1 MTATSNSNELE
12 ESKDAKKDISFN
24 TLLDDSTLS
33 FNPDQAAQAEQSIE
47 QSKQS
52 MIGAGSK
59 QITPQKPSK
68 KEMAQISD
76 LNERLNDQT
85 MRLTE
90 IESEYEAY
98 KTKTQIE
105 IIEIRDKEEIAQR
118 KLDSLPNIENMVNN
132 MKEANYQ
139 VAEKEEEIERIK
151 ADFKEQLAKK

>member
-1 MTATSNSNELE
+1 
-12 ESKDAKKDISFN
+12 
-24 TLLDDSTLS
+24 
-33 FNPDQAAQAEQSIE
+33 
-47 QSKQS
+47 
-52 MIGAGSK
+52 
-59 QITPQKPSK
+59 
-68 KEMAQISD
+68 
-76 LNERLNDQT
+76 

-90 IESEYEAY
+90 IEAEYEAY

>member
-1 MTATSNSNELE
+1 
-12 ESKDAKKDISFN
+12 
-24 TLLDDSTLS
+24 
-33 FNPDQAAQAEQSIE
+33 
-47 QSKQS
+47 
-52 MIGAGSK
+52 
-59 QITPQKPSK
+59 
-68 KEMAQISD
+68 
-76 LNERLNDQT
+76 